1 MALGRTRQPLK
12 NLRRGGS
19 PELERITIDTS
30 IGMVFSNAIAFF
42 IVLTT
47 AATLNTHGVT
57 DIQTAADAAN
67 ALRPIAGDFAFALFA
82 LGIIGTGL
90 LAIPVLAGSAA
101 YAVADVFG
109 WRSTLEAKFPEA
121 TGFRD
126 HSYSNRRR
134 VCPGLHFVGSHQDVG
149 MERGPEWHRFSTSD
163 GDDDGPHHQPF
174 SYGPLS
180 CPPLACLGGLGGDGF
195 DGLRR
200 HRLDAI
206 VPYGKVIH
214 SALAPHA

>member
-19 PELERITIDTS
+19 PELERITVDTS
-30 IGMVFSNAIAFF
+30 IGMIFSNTIAFF

-109 WRSTLEAKFPEA
+109 WPSTLEAKFPEA
-121 TGFRD
+121 RGFYVIILTATIVGFVLGFSSLDPIRMLVW
-126 HSYSNRRR
+126 SAVLNGIVSVPVMAMMMILITSPSVMGRFLARRWLAW
-134 VCPGLHFVGSHQDVG
+134 VGWSAAALMGLVVAAL
-149 MERGPEWHRFSTSD
+149 M
-163 GDDDGPHHQPF
+163 
-174 SYGPLS
+174 LS
-180 CPPLACLGGLGGDGF
+180 SL
-195 DGLRR
+195 
-200 HRLDAI
+200 I
-206 VPYGKVIH
+206 GK
-214 SALAPHA
+214 